1 MSEIQSVAGNHFQR
15 QQLLLRMEYEY
26 EKEEFKRQTEEAGI
40 QRKVARGLCWYP
52 VTVGRNYYN
61 SVNQFVVEI
70 FRPEDTEVEHAFE
83 YGRQVCFFTEGFD
96 GRVRFKNF
104 TASVSYVE
112 GNRMVVALPGAHC
125 LQEISGERSLGVQ
138 LYFDE
143 TSYRAMFEALED
155 VIRAKGT
162 RLAELREV
170 LCGPVAAGFR
180 QMFPVRFP
188 WLNSSQDSAVNK
200 VLSCRDVAIV
210 HGPPGTGKTTTLV
223 EAVYETL
230 HRETQVLV
238 CAQSNTAVDW
248 ISEKLVDRG
257 VPVLRIGNP
266 TRVNDKM
273 LSFTYERQFEG
284 HALYPELWGV
294 RKAMRELTSTMRRHG
309 RDEREAVRNRMRHL
323 RARAVEL
330 ELTINNELFE
340 SARVV
345 ASTLVG
351 SNHRLL
357 GGRRFST
364 LFIDEAGQALEAA
377 AWIAIRKADRVV
389 LAGDHCQLPPTVKCV
404 EAMRGGLGRT
414 LMEHVIETK
423 PIIGTPKAIDPEDY
437 DGTSFT
443 ARWDA
448 VGNADKYVL
457 RVYSYINGGMRDA
470 EVVPFLTESNL
481 TETSYKVTGLSDS
494 VIYYFTVQAMNNEG
508 DISSESNEV
517 QILPVVKAPK
527 ALAATHIQT
536 NSFVAHW
543 EKVPLANYYEA
554 TMYCEYTALNDEKHI
569 VQETDMEYIV
579 SDGTMDSPEYSSS
592 SYVFP
597 RNSGAF
603 NWVVSS
609 PVFIAGAVGL
619 DNSLAVLSMPAYMYS
634 PAFNLS
640 PFGGKASFDIK
651 LASKN
656 TTTAVVALAVIN
668 KNKEFEEVESFEV
681 PVTAQMTS
689 HHIEFTKGTDE
700 VYILIYPK
708 DGVYLFFDEFSLAVD
723 MPKGTSVEV
732 PIDAMMVEDGTACRF
747 EEVVRQSNERISYDV
762 VAASI
767 SAEAQ
772 ILSEPSNRVYVDIQ
786 SSVESNAVA
795 EAKAWVSGNELVIDN
810 PNAETV
816 EVYDLCGVLH
826 FMSDKGDSHLEVALD
841 SPGVYVVKVGRQVIK
856 VMR

>member
-1 MSEIQSVAGNHFQR
+1 MRMSFVSV
-15 QQLLLRMEYEY
+15 LLLSTLCCMTTNG
-26 EKEEFKRQTEEAGI
+26 QA
-40 QRKVARGLCWYP
+40 QPKVKLKTMVPAAPIETNHRPQSKLKGSVKVYSLPTVMAEGDKIWEDFAKF
-52 VTVGRNYYN
+52 TVGSEETPSIREVNDEKGNIAEKYTQMPGWSGGGVFQAGGVAYIGLMDTPFGEETGFINTPVADLSAN
-61 SVNQFVVEI
+61 SGTYTIRFRAKSTMADGDHVLISCIAPDAEEPLQASGAIDITNEWQEYSIEMNQGCEKTMFQFSTVYTGWYFDDLSITSEGIPSPSDIRVVSYKGNEATI
-70 FRPEDTEVEHAFE
+70 QWNEVEGAE
-83 YGRQVCFFTEGFD
+83 AYQYNLYYFD
-96 GRVRFKNF
+96 SDLYSNKYVKKNER
-104 TASVSYVE
+104 VE
-112 GNRMVVALPGAHC
+112 G
-125 LQEISGERSLGVQ
+125 
-138 LYFDE
+138 
-143 TSYRAMFEALED
+143 
-155 VIRAKGT
+155 
-162 RLAELREV
+162 
-170 LCGPVAAGFR
+170 
-180 QMFPVRFP
+180 
-188 WLNSSQDSAVNK
+188 
-200 VLSCRDVAIV
+200 
-210 HGPPGTGKTTTLV
+210 TTLHL
-223 EAVYETL
+223 ADL
-230 HRETQVLV
+230 
-238 CAQSNTAVDW
+238 DP
-248 ISEKLVDRG
+248 EKLYYFE
-257 VPVLRIGNP
+257 IG
-266 TRVNDKM
+266 TLKDGKQ
-273 LSFTYERQFEG
+273 SAYSKTYE
-284 HALYPELWGV
+284 
-294 RKAMRELTSTMRRHG
+294 
-309 RDEREAVRNRMRHL
+309 
-323 RARAVEL
+323 
-330 ELTINNELFE
+330 I
-340 SARVV
+340 
-345 ASTLVG
+345 
-351 SNHRLL
+351 
-357 GGRRFST
+357 
-364 LFIDEAGQALEAA
+364 
-377 AWIAIRKADRVV
+377 
-389 LAGDHCQLPPTVKCV
+389 
-404 EAMRGGLGRT
+404 
-414 LMEHVIETK
+414 K

-457 RVYSYINGGMRDA
+457 RVYSYINGGVRDA

-554 TMYCEYTALNDEKHI
+554 TMYREYTALNDEKHI

-619 DNSLAVLSMPAYMYS
+619 DNSLAILSMPAYMYS

-723 MPKGTSVEV
+723 MPKGTSVEA

-747 EEVVRQSNERISYDV
+747 EEVVRQSNERVSYDV

-786 SSVESNAVA
+786 SSVESNVVA

>member
-1 MSEIQSVAGNHFQR
+1 M
-15 QQLLLRMEYEY
+15 LLLSQFQVTDGLYG
-26 EKEEFKRQTEEAGI
+26 GI
-40 QRKVARGLCWYP
+40 DIS
-52 VTVGRNYYN
+52 NY
-61 SVNQFVVEI
+61 F
-70 FRPEDTEVEHAFE
+70 
-83 YGRQVCFFTEGFD
+83 
-96 GRVRFKNF
+96 
-104 TASVSYVE
+104 
-112 GNRMVVALPGAHC
+112 ALLLGA
-125 LQEISGERSLGVQ
+125 
-138 LYFDE
+138 
-143 TSYRAMFEALED
+143 M
-155 VIRAKGT
+155 
-162 RLAELREV
+162 
-170 LCGPVAAGFR
+170 
-180 QMFPVRFP
+180 
-188 WLNSSQDSAVNK
+188 
-200 VLSCRDVAIV
+200 VAIV
-210 HGPPGTGKTTTLV
+210 CL
-223 EAVYETL
+223 
-230 HRETQVLV
+230 
-238 CAQSNTAVDW
+238 
-248 ISEKLVDRG
+248 
-257 VPVLRIGNP
+257 
-266 TRVNDKM
+266 
-273 LSFTYERQFEG
+273 
-284 HALYPELWGV
+284 
-294 RKAMRELTSTMRRHG
+294 
-309 RDEREAVRNRMRHL
+309 
-323 RARAVEL
+323 
-330 ELTINNELFE
+330 
-340 SARVV
+340 
-345 ASTLVG
+345 
-351 SNHRLL
+351 
-357 GGRRFST
+357 
-364 LFIDEAGQALEAA
+364 
-377 AWIAIRKADRVV
+377 
-389 LAGDHCQLPPTVKCV
+389 
-404 EAMRGGLGRT
+404 
-414 LMEHVIETK
+414 
-423 PIIGTPKAIDPEDY
+423 
-437 DGTSFT
+437 
-443 ARWDA
+443 
-448 VGNADKYVL
+448 
-457 RVYSYINGGMRDA
+457 
-470 EVVPFLTESNL
+470 
-481 TETSYKVTGLSDS
+481 
-494 VIYYFTVQAMNNEG
+494 
-508 DISSESNEV
+508 
-517 QILPVVKAPK
+517 VKAPK

-554 TMYCEYTALNDEKHI
+554 TMYREYTALNDEKHI

-723 MPKGTSVEV
+723 MPKGTSVEA

-795 EAKAWVSGNELVIDN
+795 EAKAWISGNELVIDN